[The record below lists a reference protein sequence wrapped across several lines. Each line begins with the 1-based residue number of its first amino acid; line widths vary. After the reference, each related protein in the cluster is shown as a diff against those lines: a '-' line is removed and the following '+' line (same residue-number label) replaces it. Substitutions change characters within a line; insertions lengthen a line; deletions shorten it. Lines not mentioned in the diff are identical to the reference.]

1 MTINELQKRKEEL
14 GYSYETI
21 AMLSGVSL
29 NAVENLFTDDKV
41 LDITYEEKL
50 AIESVLKVPEDN
62 FIREKE
68 NSYLAKMQGEFTL
81 EDYYAIPDDKRV
93 EMIDGVIYNMAAP
106 SYEHQKFVIEIAYS
120 FKEYIKQNKGHCE
133 VLISPIDVQLDC
145 DDRTMV
151 QPDILIIC
159 DKNKINKRCILG
171 AFGFCFLISSIRS
184 LSITISP
191 QLSVRYTILLAFSIS
206 AFKEAYSFSST

>member
-62 FIREKE
+62 FIREKG
-68 NSYLAKMQGEFTL
+68 NSYLAKIQGEFTL

-106 SYEHQKFVIEIAYS
+106 SYEHQKFVIEIAY
-120 FKEYIKQNKGHCE
+120 
-133 VLISPIDVQLDC
+133 
-145 DDRTMV
+145 
-151 QPDILIIC
+151 
-159 DKNKINKRCILG
+159 
-171 AFGFCFLISSIRS
+171 
-184 LSITISP
+184 
-191 QLSVRYTILLAFSIS
+191 
-206 AFKEAYSFSST
+206 AFKE